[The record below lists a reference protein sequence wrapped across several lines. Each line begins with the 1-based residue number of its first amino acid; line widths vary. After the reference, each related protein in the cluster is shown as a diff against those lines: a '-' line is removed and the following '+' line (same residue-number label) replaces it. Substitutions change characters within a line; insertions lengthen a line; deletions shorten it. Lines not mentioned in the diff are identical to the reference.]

1 MANYYY
7 KVPDTDLLQLVKLC
21 YKGVILEQFVRK
33 KLESYHEFWD
43 EYLKE
48 KPDIEAIVKELDSS
62 YQLLS
67 D

>member
-1 MANYYY
+1 MANHYY
-7 KVPDTDLLQLVKLC
+7 KIPDTDLIQLVRIC
-21 YKGVILEQFVRK
+21 HKGIILERFVRK
-33 KLESYHEFWD
+33 LELYPEFWD

-48 KPDIEAIVKELDSS
+48 KPDIESIIKDLDNS

>member
-7 KVPDTDLLQLVKLC
+7 KIPDIDLLQFIKFC
-21 YKGVILEQFVRK
+21 YKGFYLEQFVRK
-33 KLESYHEFWD
+33 LELYDEFWN

-48 KPDIEAIVKELDSS
+48 KPDIESIIKDLDNS

>member
-7 KVPDTDLLQLVKLC
+7 KVPDTDLLQLVKIC
-21 YKGVILEQFVRK
+21 YKGIILEQFVRK
-33 KLESYHEFWD
+33 LELYHEFWD

-48 KPDIEAIVKELDSS
+48 KPDIEAIIKDLDSS